1 LIALG
6 SSGALAVL
14 LAEPDADAIAD
25 VPEGAGQL
33 AIFAA
38 NALECAIG
46 LLPGPDREDTAA
58 VDRLVALSETAASL
72 PVDVTRLKR
81 ANAARVAHEKGR
93 HPALLRYGDCFAHA
107 LARAIEM
114 RLLFI
119 GDEFTR
125 TDMRPVMP

>member
-1 LIALG
+1 LIVLA
-6 SSGALAVL
+6 SSAALAVV
-14 LAEPDADAIAD
+14 LAEPDADALAD

-58 VDRLVALSETAASL
+58 VDRLVALSETAYL

-81 ANAARVAHEKGR
+81 ANAACLAHGKGR
-93 HPALLRYGDCFAHA
+93 HPGLLRYGDCFACG
-107 LARAIEM
+107 LARALET
-114 RLLFI
+114 RLLFV
-119 GDEFTR
+119 GDAFMR
-125 TDMRPVMP
+125 TDMRPVKP